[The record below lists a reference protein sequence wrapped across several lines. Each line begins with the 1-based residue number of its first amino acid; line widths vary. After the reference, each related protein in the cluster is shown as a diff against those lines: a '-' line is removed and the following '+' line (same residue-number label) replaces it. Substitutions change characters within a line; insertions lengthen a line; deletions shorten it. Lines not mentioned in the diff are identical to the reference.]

1 MSILLILEPF
11 LFFSEQ
17 GYSSIRKIQT
27 AVAIAKQHGMK
38 VLFDEIRSGA
48 FSTGSFLFTQKC
60 MPVDVDFLCF
70 SKGLALGVPTAVL
83 AIKSGILSQNIIKKE
98 DRLKSCMSTSEV
110 AMQRANDLIDYYL
123 SNTVS
128 FNEQM
133 AQTTERIINHF
144 SPFSNYSF
152 VENVNIMGLCC
163 VFVFNRNIKKT
174 RLKLIWTYMISK
186 GIEVRHHEDNLWF
199 LSFAIDSTDEELVRV
214 KNALEEAMKLI
225 K

>member
-186 GIEVRHHEDNLWF
+186 GIEVRHHERRRGVFFPVKGCKAKSRKALILLTF
-199 LSFAIDSTDEELVRV
+199 L
-214 KNALEEAMKLI
+214 
-225 K
+225 